1 PNVAICGVTRAPF
14 NSNRSS
20 CGIEVVVQFFFYRRA
35 HSRLRVCAKSVFL
48 CRQLPA
54 LPPQGFFVS
63 RFRGDRAVTD
73 EQIGAP
79 AFAIPLR
86 TSESGRRGA
95 AGKRACSC
103 KINFRY
109 RKLVPAPTQLGKNW
123 PTLNF

>member
-1 PNVAICGVTRAPF
+1 EVPPNVAICGVARAPF

-20 CGIEVVVQFFFYRRA
+20 CGIEVVVQFFFHRRA

-73 EQIGAP
+73 EQTGAP

-86 TSESGRRGA
+86 TSESWRPSVAGSKSMLVLNKRPLPEISSCAHA
-95 AGKRACSC
+95 A
-103 KINFRY
+103 
-109 RKLVPAPTQLGKNW
+109 W
-123 PTLNF
+123 